1 MNGVSNKIKHKGLL
15 QVYGTIPFQQ
25 FYYQGGEPDADTIKL
40 LVESMRFNHKWNSAW
55 HDVSHTF
62 DDAKIRGKKVM
73 KINKITIR
81 LQGVDAPELHYETE
95 PLTDQDREPDIKH
108 NWNYSWFRKW

>member
-1 MNGVSNKIKHKGLL
+1 M
-15 QVYGTIPFQQ
+15 
-25 FYYQGGEPDADTIKL
+25 
-40 LVESMRFNHKWNSAW
+40 
-55 HDVSHTF
+55 
-62 DDAKIRGKKVM
+62 M

>member
-1 MNGVSNKIKHKGLL
+1 MSKLIAISDDKVISKI
-15 QVYGTIPFQQ
+15 
-25 FYYQGGEPDADTIKL
+25 YQ
-40 LVESMRFNHKWNSAW
+40 
-55 HDVSHTF
+55 
-62 DDAKIRGKKVM
+62 IRGKKVM

-95 PLTDQDREPDIKH
+95 PLTDQDREPAIKH

>member
-1 MNGVSNKIKHKGLL
+1 
-15 QVYGTIPFQQ
+15 
-25 FYYQGGEPDADTIKL
+25 
-40 LVESMRFNHKWNSAW
+40 MRFNHNWNSAW

-81 LQGVDAPELHYETE
+81 LQGVDAPELHY
-95 PLTDQDREPDIKH
+95 
-108 NWNYSWFRKW
+108 